1 MPRNSVHVFVLRRG
15 PTDIGLG
22 TWPRGLVG
30 AHGQQPP
37 PRRLSSH
44 PFQGSRQRIN
54 YRLCLC
60 VLQLLDRAGTSKG
73 IRRERDML
81 LPADR
86 LPARAAVALANS
98 AAAAA
103 ARRHFFSLSSCH
115 SFFLSSSAP
124 MRGKQRPP
132 KNQKLGARDFHPGQR
147 VGRHH
152 QPSRTPATNGD
163 VTGGGVGVAERHQ
176 SARERRGGFGLSW
189 SSRIR
194 RKTARRFAFG
204 GGRARRRS
212 PGQLLHNFATHFFSY
227 GYHAGK
233 GCPRIQLSRRT
244 TIEPRD

>member
-73 IRRERDML
+73 IRERDICCCRCCQRV
-81 LPADR
+81 P
-86 LPARAAVALANS
+86 P
-98 AAAAA
+98 
-103 ARRHFFSLSSCH
+103 SLSPTRPPPPPRVACFFFFL
-115 SFFLSSSAP
+115 SFFLFKHVRGSAP